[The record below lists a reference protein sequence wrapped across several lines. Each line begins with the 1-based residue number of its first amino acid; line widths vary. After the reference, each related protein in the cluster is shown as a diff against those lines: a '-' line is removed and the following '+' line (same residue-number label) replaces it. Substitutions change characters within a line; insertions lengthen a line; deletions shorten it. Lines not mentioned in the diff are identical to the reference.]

1 MAKETNQDYIIDSVD
16 REILGFLVANSRVPF
31 AEIAKELIV
40 SPGTIHARVRKMEE
54 KGIIKKYSIGINY
67 NDLGYRFTAYLG
79 IFVDQ
84 TSDSE
89 KIVEE
94 LKKIP
99 EVTVAHLV
107 TGQYSVFCNDF
118 DKSMSKL
125 PRKVTSSDKNIKLN
139 CYFLS
144 KKQYLPSN
152 LLPSSSRLCFYQPLV
167 YYR

>member
-1 MAKETNQDYIIDSVD
+1 MAKETNQDYTIDSVD
-16 REILGFLVANSRVPF
+16 KEILGYLVANSRIPF

-54 KGIIKKYSIGINY
+54 KGIIKKYSIGISY

-89 KIVEE
+89 NIVEE

-107 TGQYSVFCNDF
+107 TGQYSVFCKIRTRDTSHGKDIIYRINAVSGILRTETMISLEETINSSEGLIRSIF
-118 DKSMSKL
+118 DI
-125 PRKVTSSDKNIKLN
+125 N
-139 CYFLS
+139 
-144 KKQYLPSN
+144 N
-152 LLPSSSRLCFYQPLV
+152 LAT
-167 YYR
+167 

>member
-1 MAKETNQDYIIDSVD
+1 MVKETNQDYTIDSVD
-16 REILGFLVANSRVPF
+16 REILGYLVTNSRIPF

-89 KIVEE
+89 NILEE

-107 TGQYSVFCNDF
+107 TGQYSVFCKIRTRDTSHGKDIIYRINAVPGILRTETMISLEETINSSEGLIRSIF
-118 DKSMSKL
+118 DI
-125 PRKVTSSDKNIKLN
+125 KN
-139 CYFLS
+139 
-144 KKQYLPSN
+144 PAT
-152 LLPSSSRLCFYQPLV
+152 
-167 YYR
+167 